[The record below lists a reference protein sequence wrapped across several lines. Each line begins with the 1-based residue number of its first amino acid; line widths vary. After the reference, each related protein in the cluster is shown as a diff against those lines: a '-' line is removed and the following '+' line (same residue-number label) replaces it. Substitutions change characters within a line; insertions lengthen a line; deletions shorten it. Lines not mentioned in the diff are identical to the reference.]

1 MAGQV
6 TGLQEVLANLNKEIS
21 GIKGRSLAG
30 LYEAGLKIEAASNER
45 APSEYG
51 NLRGSS
57 YTRKSL
63 SGDLSVE
70 IGYTASYAAYV
81 HENLEM
87 KLKGELRPSG
97 LGKYWGPKGEN
108 KFLEKTV
115 RINEANIIKIV
126 QHHASVGK

>member
-1 MAGQV
+1 MVDSV
-6 TGLQEVLANLNKEIS
+6 TGFEEVMKNLNSQIN
-21 GIKGRSLAG
+21 GIKNRSFAG
-30 LYEAGLKIEAASNER
+30 LMEAGLKIEAASNER

-57 YTRKSL
+57 YTRKSQDESL
-63 SGDLSVE
+63 AVE
-70 IGYTASYAAYV
+70 VGYTAAYAVYV

-87 KLKGELRPSG
+87 KLAGQLRPSG

-115 RINEANIIKIV
+115 RLNEANIVKII
-126 QHHASVGK
+126 QHHASVGE

>member
-1 MAGQV
+1 MVGQV
-6 TGLQEVLANLNKEIS
+6 TGLQEVLDNLNREIS
-21 GIKGRSLAG
+21 GIKNRSLAG

-57 YTRKSL
+57 YTRKDL
-63 SGDLSVE
+63 SGGMSVE
-70 IGYTASYAAYV
+70 VGYTAAYAAFV

-115 RINEANIIKIV
+115 RLNEANIIKIV
-126 QHHASVGK
+126 QHHASV